1 MGRLEGKIALVTG
14 AGSSRGLGGA
24 TAMRFAE
31 EGAFVYLT
39 DLDSAGAEALAAG
52 IRESGGKAEAMAQDV
67 TSEAEWDRV
76 MAAIEQAHGRLDIL
90 VNNAGIAVLKPISE
104 LSAADWARQNSV
116 NLDSVFHGTQRAVA
130 LMRKVGQGGSI
141 INLSSIAGI
150 VGVPMCGAY
159 GAAKGGVRTF
169 SKVVAMECAAEG
181 IRCNSVHPGMI
192 ETAMQDVARAD
203 NPEGFRELVATIPMK
218 RMGDPRDIANINLF
232 LASDESA
239 YITGAELV
247 VDGGV
252 TAM

>member
-1 MGRLEGKIALVTG
+1 M
-14 AGSSRGLGGA
+14 
-24 TAMRFAE
+24 
-31 EGAFVYLT
+31 
-39 DLDSAGAEALAAG
+39 AG
-52 IRESGGKAEAMAQDV
+52 IEK
-67 TSEAEWDRV
+67 
-76 MAAIEQAHGRLDIL
+76 AHGRLDIL
-90 VNNAGIAVLKPISE
+90 VNNAGIAVLKP
-104 LSAADWARQNSV
+104 LAALTAADWARQNSV

-169 SKVVAMECAAEG
+169 SKAVAMECAAEG

-218 RMGDPRDIANINLF
+218 RMGDPRDIANMNLF